1 MGCKEPI
8 RFKHFV
14 IDTKSKII
22 YFRWSVWCCIHCT
35 CTRTRTT
42 NTNSIAWKT
51 DGGRYKPICRIHES
65 VWLRIVSQYFESNIK
80 NETFLFVSCEIV
92 NLRIWT
98 ESSTPLLQLIGWVV
112 GQFLMAQLL
121 LVMWWGT
128 LTLRMPEIVQNG
140 QILRPNQSWE
150 LKSGHKYDRQKRF
163 NSYALMNRLQFQQQ
177 LFWNLYWLDRLFKK
191 RR

>member
-1 MGCKEPI
+1 MGRKEPI

-22 YFRWSVWCCIHCT
+22 YFRWSVWCYIHCT

-150 LKSGHKYDRQKRF
+150 LKSGHKYDRQQRF
-163 NSYALMNRLQFQQQ
+163 NSYALMNSLQFQHQ
-177 LFWNLYWLDRLFKK
+177 LFWNLYSVR
-191 RR
+191 